1 MKEFRLLMIWD
12 CFIHCRSGD
21 EEMRQV
27 SNDEGGPHSV
37 AEICISITR
46 FPGIHQAAAAVA
58 PTEKNNN
65 RNDWVSERFE

>member
-1 MKEFRLLMIWD
+1 
-12 CFIHCRSGD
+12 
-21 EEMRQV
+21 MRQV

-46 FPGIHQAAAAVA
+46 FPGIHQGAAAVA